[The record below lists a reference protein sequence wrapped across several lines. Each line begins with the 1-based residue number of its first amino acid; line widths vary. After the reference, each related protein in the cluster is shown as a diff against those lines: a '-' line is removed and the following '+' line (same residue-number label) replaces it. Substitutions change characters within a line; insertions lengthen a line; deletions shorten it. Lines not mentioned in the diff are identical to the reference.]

1 MRNQKHFFL
10 PAFGCLITSTI
21 LLTLPGSAF
30 PKENWLNKIWIDK
43 WVHIGMFSIIVISV
57 CWGWYKGKTVPGK
70 LKLYFIL
77 IGVVCLGYGVAMEF
91 VQKYWIPNR
100 SFDMGDIVADGLGS
114 IAGVIFSFKRYI
126 KK

>member
-1 MRNQKHFFL
+1 
-10 PAFGCLITSTI
+10 
-21 LLTLPGSAF
+21 
-30 PKENWLNKIWIDK
+30 
-43 WVHIGMFSIIVISV
+43 MFSIIVISV